1 MRQISC
7 KSCPLRR
14 KSLFR
19 AFEEE
24 ELTFMERFKVGELSV
39 DPGTHL
45 LIEGANSPQIFTVL
59 EGMGLRYKT
68 LENGRR
74 QVINFLL
81 PGDLTGLQAG
91 LLGEMKHSVQATS
104 AMRLCVFNRA
114 DLWMLYRKQPSLAYD
129 VTWIAA
135 SEEHFLGETLATVGQ
150 RDAAERVA
158 WALLKI
164 YRRLA
169 EMGIGQGARVPLPY
183 RQQDLA
189 DALGLSLVHTNKTLA
204 RLRARGLAE
213 WSEGELHISDLDGM
227 AELAMA
233 ETEEPSVRPLL

>member
-1 MRQISC
+1 MSQISC

-14 KSLFR
+14 KALFR
-19 AFEEE
+19 PFEED

-104 AMRLCVFNRA
+104 AMRLCVFNRS
-114 DLWMLYRKQPSLAYD
+114 DLWSLYRKQPSLGYD

-164 YRRLA
+164 FRRLT
-169 EMGIGQGARVPLPY
+169 ELGIGQGARVPLPY

-204 RLRARGLAE
+204 RIRARGLAE
-213 WSEGELHISDLDGM
+213 WADGELHVSDVDGM
-227 AELAMA
+227 AELAMTD
-233 ETEEPSVRPLL
+233 TEEPSVRPLL

>member
-7 KSCPLRR
+7 EHCPLRR

-19 AFEEE
+19 AFEDDELAFMKGFKAG
-24 ELTFMERFKVGELSV
+24 ELTV
-39 DPGTHL
+39 DRGSHL
-45 LIEGANSPQIFTVL
+45 MIEGAPSPQIFTVL

-81 PGDLTGLQAG
+81 PGDLVGLQAG

-104 AMRLCVFNRA
+104 EMRLCVFNRS
-114 DLWMLYRKQPSLAYD
+114 DLWALYRKQPSLAYD

-135 SEEHFLGETLATVGQ
+135 AEEHFLGETVATLGQ
-150 RDAAERVA
+150 RDATQRVA

-164 YRRLA
+164 YSRLS
-169 EMGIGQGARVPLPY
+169 ELGIGQGPRVPMPY

-204 RLRARGLAE
+204 KLRSRKLAE
-213 WSEGELHISDLDGM
+213 WNDGELHISDVEKLAD
-227 AELAMA
+227 LAMTD
-233 ETEEPSVRPLL
+233 TEEPARRPLL

>member
-1 MRQISC
+1 MTQIAC

-14 KSLFR
+14 KKLFR
-19 AFEEE
+19 AFEDD
-24 ELTFMERFKVGELSV
+24 ELAFMERFKAGELSV

-45 LIEGANSPQIFTVL
+45 LIEGANSPQIYTVL

-114 DLWMLYRKQPSLAYD
+114 DLWTLYRRQPSLAYD

-150 RDAAERVA
+150 RDAAQRVA

-164 YRRLA
+164 YRRLS
-169 EMGIGQGARVPLPY
+169 ELGIGQGPRVPLPY

-189 DALGLSLVHTNKTLA
+189 DALGLSLVHTNKTLG

-213 WSEGELHISDLDGM
+213 WSDGELHISDAEGM

-233 ETEEPSVRPLL
+233 DIEEPSIRPLL

>member
-1 MRQISC
+1 
-7 KSCPLRR
+7 
-14 KSLFR
+14 
-19 AFEEE
+19 
-24 ELTFMERFKVGELSV
+24 
-39 DPGTHL
+39 
-45 LIEGANSPQIFTVL
+45 
-59 EGMGLRYKT
+59 
-68 LENGRR
+68 
-74 QVINFLL
+74 
-81 PGDLTGLQAG
+81 
-91 LLGEMKHSVQATS
+91 
-104 AMRLCVFNRA
+104 MRLCVFNRS
-114 DLWMLYRKQPSLAYD
+114 DLWSLYRKQPSLAYD

-164 YRRLA
+164 FRRLS

-213 WSEGELHISDLDGM
+213 WADGELHISDAEGM

-233 ETEEPSVRPLL
+233 DAEEPSVRPLL

>member
-1 MRQISC
+1 MEGF
-7 KSCPLRR
+7 K
-14 KSLFR
+14 
-19 AFEEE
+19 AG
-24 ELTFMERFKVGELSV
+24 ELTV
-39 DPGTHL
+39 DRGSHL
-45 LIEGANSPQIFTVL
+45 MIEGAPSPQIFTVL

-81 PGDLTGLQAG
+81 PGDLVGLQAG

-104 AMRLCVFNRA
+104 EMRLCVFNRS
-114 DLWMLYRKQPSLAYD
+114 DLWALYRKQPSLAYD

-135 SEEHFLGETLATVGQ
+135 AEEHFLGETVATLGQ
-150 RDAAERVA
+150 RDATQRVA

-164 YRRLA
+164 YSRLSDL
-169 EMGIGQGARVPLPY
+169 GIGQGPRVPMPY

-204 RLRARGLAE
+204 KLRSRKLAE
-213 WSEGELHISDLDGM
+213 WNDGELHISDVEKLAD
-227 AELAMA
+227 LAMTD
-233 ETEEPSVRPLL
+233 TEEPARRPLL

>member
-7 KSCPLRR
+7 EHCPLRR

-19 AFEEE
+19 AFEDDELAFME
-24 ELTFMERFKVGELSV
+24 GFKAGELTV
-39 DPGTHL
+39 DRGSHL
-45 LIEGANSPQIFTVL
+45 MIEGAPSPQIFTVL

-81 PGDLTGLQAG
+81 PGDLVGLQAG

-104 AMRLCVFNRA
+104 EMRLCVFNRS
-114 DLWMLYRKQPSLAYD
+114 DLWALYRKQPSLAYD

-135 SEEHFLGETLATVGQ
+135 AEEHFLGETVATLGQ
-150 RDAAERVA
+150 RDATQRVA

-164 YRRLA
+164 YSRLSDL
-169 EMGIGQGARVPLPY
+169 GIGQGPRVPMPY

-204 RLRARGLAE
+204 KLRSRKLAE
-213 WSEGELHISDLDGM
+213 WNDGELHISDVEKLAD
-227 AELAMA
+227 LAMTD
-233 ETEEPSVRPLL
+233 TEEPARRPLL

>member
-7 KSCPLRR
+7 QSCPLRR
-14 KSLFR
+14 KALFR
-19 AFEEE
+19 PFEED
-24 ELTFMERFKVGELSV
+24 ELAFMDRFKVGELSV

-104 AMRLCVFNRA
+104 AMRLCVFNRS
-114 DLWMLYRKQPSLAYD
+114 DLWSLYRKQPSLAYD

-164 YRRLA
+164 FRRLS
-169 EMGIGQGARVPLPY
+169 EMGIGQGPRVPLPY

-213 WSEGELHISDLDGM
+213 WADGELHVSDVDGM

-233 ETEEPSVRPLL
+233 DADEPSVRPLL